1 MDANLK
7 PENPIEEQVA
17 KVKEPPE
24 EFLHTINLD
33 MVFQESGLDMDGLC
47 KFLNLDYQTI
57 NRWTWPKSRK
67 GNRPKYNAIIRL
79 LRMGVTTKTLF
90 GVESSCRSEEPQK
103 IVLTDDLIAEMM
115 VRAGEMLKKKES

>member
-1 MDANLK
+1 MDDNLK
-7 PENPIEEQVA
+7 PENPIKEHVA

-67 GNRPKYNAIIRL
+67 GNRPKYNAVIRL

-90 GVESSCRSEEPQK
+90 GVETKSDGLKITNEDISKAMIVAAEILKNRPEESVK
-103 IVLTDDLIAEMM
+103 
-115 VRAGEMLKKKES
+115 